1 MEARR
6 KVEKCRAERLRSPLA
21 SQGFSLVQSMIDER
35 SNRPGS
41 SECRSIRRW
50 DHAAVEPN
58 SGKAAGSKVT
68 AIRMKIAKR
77 A

>member
-1 MEARR
+1 MSRR
-6 KVEKCRAERLRSPLA
+6 EITFSAELA
-21 SQGFSLVQSMIDER
+21 SHGFSLVQSMIDER
-35 SNRPGS
+35 SNRPES
-41 SECRSIRRW
+41 SECRRW
-50 DHAAVEPN
+50 DAAVEPR